1 VKYSNYLWWGYKLAY
16 GFDIFHLPINIFNIS
31 IAIYSPVITDRAMIK
46 IPFDRCVILTTLD
59 FAQITDRLESVIY
72 NPHSSSVLA
81 DGSRSNQQRFV
92 GEVRGFKFLATRI
105 LGHKYLH
112 LPRFLAPAIEG
123 KIDSLHHGYE
133 ISLSIKLHNIT
144 CVLLLTWLGG
154 LFAAGSSVLDNMLIG
169 IKSYQYLTILQVV
182 VFFYL
187 VVLIYLYFE
196 AWSATKFFR
205 TLFVRSLAGTTGI
218 INATRSTVNFD
229 HYPQSGDLS
238 TDQLRKNLPS
248 FPDQIA
254 KFDRL
259 R

>member
-1 VKYSNYLWWGYKLAY
+1 
-16 GFDIFHLPINIFNIS
+16 
-31 IAIYSPVITDRAMIK
+31 MIK

-72 NPHSSSVLA
+72 NPHSPSLQI
-81 DGSRSNQQRFV
+81 DGSSSTRQRFL
-92 GEVRGFKFLATRI
+92 GEIRGFKFLATRI

-144 CVLLLTWLGG
+144 CVLLVTWLGG
-154 LFAAGSSVLDNMLIG
+154 VFVAASSVLDSVFMG
-169 IKSYQYLTILQVV
+169 IKNSQYVTILSIVI
-182 VFFYL
+182 FFYL
-187 VVLIYLYFE
+187 AVLAYLYVE

-205 TLFVRSLAGTTGI
+205 TLFVRGLTSTTEMI
-218 INATRSTVNFD
+218 QTVRSTVNFD
-229 HYPQSGDLS
+229 LQPQPSGDLS

-248 FPDQIA
+248 FPDQIN

>member
-1 VKYSNYLWWGYKLAY
+1 
-16 GFDIFHLPINIFNIS
+16 
-31 IAIYSPVITDRAMIK
+31 MIK

-59 FAQITDRLESVIY
+59 FTQITDRLESVIY
-72 NPHSSSVLA
+72 NPHSPSFQI
-81 DGSRSNQQRFV
+81 DGSSSTHQRFL
-92 GEVRGFKFLATRI
+92 GEIRGFKFLATRI

-144 CVLLLTWLGG
+144 CVLLVTWLGG
-154 LFAAGSSVLDNMLIG
+154 IFVAASSVLDNMFMG
-169 IKSYQYLTILQVV
+169 IKSSQYLTTVEIV

-187 VVLIYLYFE
+187 AVLTYLYLE

-205 TLFVRSLAGTTGI
+205 TLFVRGLTGTAEI
-218 INATRSTVNFD
+218 INAARSTVNFD
-229 HYPQSGDLS
+229 RQTQPSGDLS

-248 FPDQIA
+248 FPDRIN